1 MRRLVAVPIGLL
13 LALSPVRAMAGS
25 AWGSPGYGDPP
36 GWCTN
41 FSDMWVATVVTN
53 DSHVGT
59 NPEQNTFYGFH
70 PNPGYDDW
78 YGYFY
83 GDFRGSPGD
92 ASGWI
97 KLLHE
102 KYPSHHHWNFATN
115 GWAVHGHAKEYIAY
129 YNWTFGGQCGLG
141 FYGNS
146 SPPPYMADQYGY
158 PVVDIYVDSMPPYPP
173 QPRVTDMTTSSVSFT
188 WDPVDD
194 QGDGGGRDFFSSGLD
209 HYTSWLT
216 LNGSRNRLQ
225 LASTSRP
232 RHLAQLDMRSRDTA
246 CVHVIAFDKLQN
258 ATAERVACAGPLA
271 PPPMPDWTWSGRV
284 AANPRGIG
292 LVGLDSW
299 FWLSP
304 APISMTADETDRGI
318 RYVVTAT
325 PTGADWDFGDGA
337 SSHYLDASGFGQPY
351 PKPSAV
357 EHTYQAHRQA
367 GYRVQSFVR
376 FDVTWTAIVGG
387 RSIGPYVLGSVRM
400 PADPLRYPVE
410 QAQPELTE
418 I

>member
-1 MRRLVAVPIGLL
+1 
-13 LALSPVRAMAGS
+13 
-25 AWGSPGYGDPP
+25 
-36 GWCTN
+36 
-41 FSDMWVATVVTN
+41 
-53 DSHVGT
+53 
-59 NPEQNTFYGFH
+59 
-70 PNPGYDDW
+70 
-78 YGYFY
+78 
-83 GDFRGSPGD
+83 
-92 ASGWI
+92 
-97 KLLHE
+97 
-102 KYPSHHHWNFATN
+102 
-115 GWAVHGHAKEYIAY
+115 
-129 YNWTFGGQCGLG
+129 
-141 FYGNS
+141 
-146 SPPPYMADQYGY
+146 MADQYGY
-158 PVVDIYVDSMPPYPP
+158 PVVDLYVDSMPPYPP

-232 RHLAQLDMRSRDTA
+232 RHLAQLDVRSRDTA

-357 EHTYQAHRQA
+357 EHTYQAHWQA

-387 RSIGPYVLGSVRM
+387 RSIGPYVLGSVRL